1 MRRVAGLVTGFL
13 LPMLAFSEPLA
24 KKEKKA
30 EPMETHVV
38 TIKGKPVAF
47 TMQQV
52 ISAEKIQERVKELGK
67 TLSEKFTGKQP
78 VVIGVLSGSSIFHSD
93 LVRAMNIPVEVDFVR
108 VSSYHGTESSG
119 KVKSALGVKS
129 DLKGRH
135 IIMVEDIVDT
145 GRTMDFLITHFKTYQ
160 PASITI
166 VSLLT
171 KPTKLLPEYKNTVF
185 VDYIGFKIPPDFVVG
200 FGLDL
205 DGYFR
210 NLPDIKIVKTID
222 GKSV

>member
-1 MRRVAGLVTGFL
+1 MRRIAGLLTGFL
-13 LPMLAFSEPLA
+13 LPMLAFGAPPA
-24 KKEKKA
+24 RKDQKA

-38 TIKGKPVAF
+38 TIKGKPVTL
-47 TMQQV
+47 TMQRV
-52 ISAEKIQERVKELGK
+52 ISAEKIQERISELGK
-67 TLSEKFTGKQP
+67 ILSEKFTGKQP

-119 KVKSALGVKS
+119 KVKSALGIKS
-129 DLKGRH
+129 DIKGRH

-145 GRTMDFLITHFKTYQ
+145 GRTMDFLITHFKAYQ
-160 PASITI
+160 PTSITI
-166 VSLLT
+166 VSLLS

-185 VDYIGFKIPPDFVVG
+185 VDYVGFEISPDFVVG
-200 FGLDL
+200 FGLDYE
-205 DGYFR
+205 GYFR
-210 NLPDIKIVKTID
+210 NFSDIKKVKTID